1 MKKSCIHFIRHGITE
16 GIVNRWYYGETDL
29 PLIDEGILQ
38 LNKFRD
44 EGIYPS
50 SESAACYTS
59 GMLRAN
65 QTFEV
70 LFGHSNYQVISDLRE
85 MNFGS
90 WECKTFDELKAL
102 EGFDLW
108 INDKSG
114 TFTFPGGDSSV
125 SFQERVSKGLDELL
139 KRHFLRGCP
148 ARVTEDSEDAGN
160 PEDAGKPEDAE
171 EREENSAIV
180 VCHGGVIASCMC
192 MRRGEPTKAFWDW
205 IPGPGRGYTVYFEG
219 EKASGYEKI

>member
-85 MNFGS
+85 MNAKLS
-90 WECKTFDELKAL
+90 T
-102 EGFDLW
+102 
-108 INDKSG
+108 S
-114 TFTFPGGDSSV
+114 
-125 SFQERVSKGLDELL
+125 
-139 KRHFLRGCP
+139 
-148 ARVTEDSEDAGN
+148 
-160 PEDAGKPEDAE
+160 
-171 EREENSAIV
+171 
-180 VCHGGVIASCMC
+180 
-192 MRRGEPTKAFWDW
+192 
-205 IPGPGRGYTVYFEG
+205 
-219 EKASGYEKI
+219 